1 VRVRSAHV
9 LETACPSDDVLGAH
23 VEHAL
28 DDHEASRVVS
38 HLDTCDACRSIVIAA
53 VRDNGV
59 RFARGTPSLF
69 TPMPV
74 PGHARSL
81 VGTRLGRY
89 ELRSLLGAGGMG
101 QVYAAYDAELDRE
114 IAVKVLHP
122 ELARQASV
130 LADRLVRESRLMAK
144 VEHPSVITVYDVGRT
159 DDDAVFIAMELV
171 RGETLGVYLAR
182 TKPAWRDI
190 LALFERAGAGLA
202 AAHAAGIVHRDFK
215 PDNVL
220 VERDAR
226 KIVVTDFGIA
236 MDAIAYAA
244 EPAPTPRAV
253 AVGTPPKGTGSPDSS
268 LAGRIARLTAIGA
281 AIGTPAYMAPEQ
293 LDASDDVDA
302 RADVFAFCVSLW
314 EALFGERPFRGKT
327 ISELRAALTS
337 RPRAPRTD
345 VPSRVIRALE
355 KGLAIAPADRWPDMT
370 ALLRELASIRGARRR
385 TLIAATAGV
394 TVAIAGTAITGALLL
409 ASGSDRDP
417 CLASLPAIPTTLPID
432 DVAKARLASAM
443 SAWRVTH
450 ASSCN
455 AERDPVQPPAITTC
469 LHARKTEITAFLEE
483 VQRVGAKASPMARTM
498 LDPYRC
504 AVPRSGLLVAR
515 VPTDP
520 AQRPAVADL
529 RYAGFE
535 IERARDRADFTTA
548 IPAAKKLV
556 ADAASNPWPV
566 MRGEVLYLLGTT
578 QAMGGD
584 NKVAMETLREAAAAA
599 ERAHDDYTATN
610 SWIQLIQSVTF
621 DEGDPVRALE
631 YATYAD
637 AALDRL
643 GRPANIE
650 VMFLYYKGTAMT
662 ESGAANATNAEPL
675 FRRAV
680 ELAERSAP
688 QYLDRALM
696 GLAYFYEGQ
705 GKFADAITVYER
717 AMRHVVPTDAALHVY
732 HERLAINHA
741 FLGHAEPA
749 ETHAR
754 KGVELAEKVL
764 GEDNADRAIA
774 HTALAQVL
782 QQIGKLRE
790 ALAEARIGRVAL
802 GKILGE
808 RNMRYGEMLA
818 LEASILLELEEYKE
832 GLPIAER
839 ACEIIAFG
847 TSDVSSNHADCLS
860 TKATLLASLDR
871 FDEAERTI
879 ATALEVLRA
888 TDGPTSAR
896 TANAYLLRGELR
908 AYAKQTRDAIT
919 DLEMAVSIFSQ
930 LQLDPGH
937 VGGAK
942 VMLAQVLYSVDK
954 ARATAIATEAIA
966 HLETASASWA
976 PVLDEARAWL
986 AKPRAV
992 KTR

>member
-1 VRVRSAHV
+1 
-9 LETACPSDDVLGAH
+9 
-23 VEHAL
+23 
-28 DDHEASRVVS
+28 
-38 HLDTCDACRSIVIAA
+38 
-53 VRDNGV
+53 
-59 RFARGTPSLF
+59 
-69 TPMPV
+69 
-74 PGHARSL
+74 
-81 VGTRLGRY
+81 
-89 ELRSLLGAGGMG
+89 
-101 QVYAAYDAELDRE
+101 
-114 IAVKVLHP
+114 
-122 ELARQASV
+122 
-130 LADRLVRESRLMAK
+130 
-144 VEHPSVITVYDVGRT
+144 
-159 DDDAVFIAMELV
+159 
-171 RGETLGVYLAR
+171 
-182 TKPAWRDI
+182 
-190 LALFERAGAGLA
+190 
-202 AAHAAGIVHRDFK
+202 
-215 PDNVL
+215 
-220 VERDAR
+220 
-226 KIVVTDFGIA
+226 
-236 MDAIAYAA
+236 
-244 EPAPTPRAV
+244 
-253 AVGTPPKGTGSPDSS
+253 
-268 LAGRIARLTAIGA
+268 
-281 AIGTPAYMAPEQ
+281 
-293 LDASDDVDA
+293 
-302 RADVFAFCVSLW
+302 
-314 EALFGERPFRGKT
+314 
-327 ISELRAALTS
+327 
-337 RPRAPRTD
+337 
-345 VPSRVIRALE
+345 
-355 KGLAIAPADRWPDMT
+355 
-370 ALLRELASIRGARRR
+370 
-385 TLIAATAGV
+385 
-394 TVAIAGTAITGALLL
+394 
-409 ASGSDRDP
+409 
-417 CLASLPAIPTTLPID
+417 
-432 DVAKARLASAM
+432 
-443 SAWRVTH
+443 
-450 ASSCN
+450 
-455 AERDPVQPPAITTC
+455 
-469 LHARKTEITAFLEE
+469 
-483 VQRVGAKASPMARTM
+483 M

-504 AVPRSGLLVAR
+504 ATPRSGLLVAR

-529 RYAGFE
+529 RYTGFE
-535 IERARDRADFTTA
+535 VERARDRGDFVTA

-662 ESGAANATNAEPL
+662 ESGAANATKAEPL

-680 ELAERSAP
+680 ELAEQSAP

-705 GKFADAITVYER
+705 GKFADAITAYER

-754 KGVELAEKVL
+754 KAVELAEKIL
-764 GEDNADRAIA
+764 GEDNADRAIS

-782 QQIGKLRE
+782 QQIGKSRE
-790 ALAEARIGRVAL
+790 ALAEARIGRLAL

-818 LEASILLELEEYKE
+818 LEASILLELEQYKE

-871 FDEAERTI
+871 LDEAERTI
-879 ATALEVLRA
+879 ATALDILLA
-888 TDGPTSAR
+888 TDGQISAR
-896 TANAYLLRGELR
+896 TANAFLLRGELR

-919 DLEMAVSIFSQ
+919 DLETAVSLFSQ

-954 ARATAIATEAIA
+954 ARATAVATEAIA

-976 PVLDEARAWL
+976 SVLDEARTWL